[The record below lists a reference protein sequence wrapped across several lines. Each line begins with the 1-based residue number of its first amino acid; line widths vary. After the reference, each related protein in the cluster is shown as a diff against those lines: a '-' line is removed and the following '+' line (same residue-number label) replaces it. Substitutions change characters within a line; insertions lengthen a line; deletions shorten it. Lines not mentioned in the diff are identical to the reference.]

1 MISTNGRYALRVMTD
16 LAQHMDQGYIKLED
30 VAKRQELSKSYLAN
44 IMSKLS
50 KAGLVNG
57 KRGARGGG
65 VRLTKAP
72 SEYTVAEILTAANE
86 RLAPVACLMTGSE
99 ECHRAKTCPTRKVWE
114 EYEEITMNFFM
125 NKTLADVACLDG
137 ENPPPA
143 PEVKTT
149 VATAA
154 D

>member
-30 VAKRQELSKSYLAN
+30 IAKRQELSKSYLAN

-65 VRLTKAP
+65 VKLTKEP
-72 SEYTVAEILTAANE
+72 SEYTVAEILTAADE
-86 RLAPVACLMTGSE
+86 RLAPVACLVTGAE
-99 ECHRAKTCPTRKVWE
+99 ECHRAKTCPTRKIWE
-114 EYEEITMNFFM
+114 EYEEITMKFLM
-125 NKTLADVACLDG
+125 SKTLADVACLGG
-137 ENPPPA
+137 ETPTP
-143 PEVKTT
+143 
-149 VATAA
+149 
-154 D
+154 